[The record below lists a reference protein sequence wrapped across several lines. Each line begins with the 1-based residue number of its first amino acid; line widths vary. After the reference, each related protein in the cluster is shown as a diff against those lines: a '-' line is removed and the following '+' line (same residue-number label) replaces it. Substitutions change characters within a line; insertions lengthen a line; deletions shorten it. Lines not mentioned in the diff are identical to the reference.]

1 MAERIYIIVEDI
13 ESLEE
18 SSTIPSE
25 IIAVHK
31 SEEKAKE
38 HINEIYHGQ
47 ADGNED
53 ALAFKFLA
61 DDHSTATIQTMDYN
75 YCWRIESHTLTD

>member
-1 MAERIYIIVEDI
+1 MAEKVYIIVEDI

-18 SSTIPSE
+18 STTIPSE

-31 SEEKAKE
+31 SKETAEE
-38 HINEIYHGQ
+38 HINQIYHEQ

-53 ALAFKFLA
+53 ALGFQFLA

-75 YCWRIESHTLTD
+75 YCWRIETHTLND